1 MWGVRV
7 VVPRKLQEQVLQ
19 ELHQTHSGIS
29 RTKAIARSY
38 VWWPQ
43 IDYQVEKMIKSCTRC
58 QMARNAPAVAPLHPW
73 IWPARPWQRI
83 HIDFAGPFCRRMFLL
98 IVDAHSKWPE
108 IIEMK
113 STTASATIQELRRL
127 FATYGL
133 PEQLVSDNGPQF
145 VSEEFRMFLKRNGVK
160 HIKCAPYHPSSNGA
174 AERLV
179 QTFKRA
185 MCGEEKQDLTFNHR
199 LINFLLIVS

>member
-1 MWGVRV
+1 MTVEVLKRFPLQDPLLSKGLYYTKHGWPMEIPDALRPYWNRRLELSLEGDCVMWGVRV

-73 IWPARPWQRI
+73 IWPARPWQ
-83 HIDFAGPFCRRMFLL
+83 
-98 IVDAHSKWPE
+98 
-108 IIEMK
+108 
-113 STTASATIQELRRL
+113 
-127 FATYGL
+127 
-133 PEQLVSDNGPQF
+133 
-145 VSEEFRMFLKRNGVK
+145 
-160 HIKCAPYHPSSNGA
+160 
-174 AERLV
+174 
-179 QTFKRA
+179 
-185 MCGEEKQDLTFNHR
+185 
-199 LINFLLIVS
+199 